1 MRQAS
6 ATFPMKVWQRAVF
19 QGVIALL
26 LLMAATLMGCSSSK
40 LFQRQKR
47 AAIYDLADK
56 TDRRDVL
63 NASAIVLRGYNFT
76 IQYINAAAYQSAL
89 KTHWRIIE
97 EMVPTANGDEVIEL
111 RDRALIHFT
120 AKGYQGRQL
129 SLVSSKIE
137 FEIQMRSSEN
147 DKWITISPD
156 PRFKDQYS
164 HIVDQIQNRLY
175 RLGYRFN

>member
-1 MRQAS
+1 MKTSTRVRLQRSPFPQIA
-6 ATFPMKVWQRAVF
+6 ATIVVL
-19 QGVIALL
+19 IALSFVS
-26 LLMAATLMGCSSSK
+26 CSSRH
-40 LFQRQKR
+40 LVGRQKSPT
-47 AAIYDLADK
+47 IFNLADK

-63 NASAIVLRGYNFT
+63 GASAIVLQGYNFT
-76 IQYINAAAYQSAL
+76 IQYANAAAFQSAL
-89 KTHWRIIE
+89 RTNWRIIE
-97 EMVPTANGDEVIEL
+97 ETIPTQDGDTVIEF
-111 RDRALIHFT
+111 RDRALIHFS

-147 DKWITISPD
+147 DKWVPISPD